1 MIQSS
6 ELILNPDGSVYH
18 INLKPEQIAKDI
30 IFVGDQNR
38 VEKITKHFD
47 SIEFTTQKRE
57 FKTQT
62 GTYKGKRITVMSTG
76 IGPDNID
83 IVMNELDALVNI
95 DLNTRTVKDELT
107 SLNIVR
113 VGTSGS
119 LQADIP
125 VDSMVMSAYG
135 LGLDNML
142 RSYLIDS
149 ISEKDMEEAFIAQT
163 NWDMKKGR
171 PYVIAGSD
179 VLIKKFES
187 DQIFKGFT
195 GTAGGFYGPQGRV
208 LRLNIQD
215 PALNTKMDTF
225 NFNGTRMT
233 NLEMETGAIYGLGK
247 LLGHQ
252 CLSLNAIIANRATGT
267 FSEDPYKTVDQL
279 IEYTLMKL
287 VE

>member
-38 VEKITKHFD
+38 VEKITQHFD

-95 DLNTRTVKDELT
+95 DLKTRTVKEELT

-142 RSYLIDS
+142 RSYLIES
-149 ISEKDMEEAFIAQT
+149 ISEKEMEEAFIEQT
-163 NWDMKKGR
+163 NWDLRKGR
-171 PYVIAGSD
+171 PYVIAGSNA
-179 VLIKKFES
+179 LIKKFES
-187 DQIFKGFT
+187 NQIFKGFT

-215 PALNTKMDTF
+215 PKLNSKMDAF
-225 NFNGTRMT
+225 NYNGTKMT

-252 CLSLNAIIANRATGT
+252 CLSLNAIIANRANGT

-279 IEYTLMKL
+279 IEYTLMRL
-287 VE
+287 TE